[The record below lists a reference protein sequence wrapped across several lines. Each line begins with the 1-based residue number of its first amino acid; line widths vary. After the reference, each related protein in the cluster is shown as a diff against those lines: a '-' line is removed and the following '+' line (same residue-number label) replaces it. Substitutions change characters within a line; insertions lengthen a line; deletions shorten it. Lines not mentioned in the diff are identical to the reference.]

1 MGEKTMERR
10 RASKGQILA
19 IILLLI
25 LGFIIISGLISIFS
39 GRNGSAPVVKEAYWQ
54 IDGQKVST
62 SSLGQEVEAHV
73 VVQATEQYVGSI
85 VVKIRKDARLWFD
98 SDFKVDTIPVD
109 LAGGDE
115 KSMELSFTPD
125 ETSHG
130 TVTGLRGYF
139 IEVEFRATRTT
150 WTMENS
156 YPPRLTVT
164 T

>member
-1 MGEKTMERR
+1 MERR

>member
-1 MGEKTMERR
+1 MERR
-10 RASKGQILA
+10 RGSKGQILA

-25 LGFIIISGLISIFS
+25 LGFIVVAGLISFFS

-54 IDGQKVST
+54 VDGQKVST
-62 SSLGQEVEAHV
+62 SSLSQEVEAHV
-73 VVQATEQYVGSI
+73 VVEATEQYVGSI
-85 VVKIRKDARLWFD
+85 VVKVRKDARMWFD

-115 KSMELSFTPD
+115 KSIELSFTPD

-150 WTMENS
+150 YTMENS

>member
-1 MGEKTMERR
+1 MERR

-54 IDGQKVST
+54 IDGQRVST

-98 SDFKVDTIPVD
+98 SDFKVDTVPVD

-150 WTMENS
+150 YTMENS

>member
-1 MGEKTMERR
+1 MERR

-25 LGFIIISGLISIFS
+25 LGFIVISGLISIFS
-39 GRNGSAPVVKEAYWQ
+39 GRNGSAPIVKEAYWQ

-85 VVKIRKDARLWFD
+85 VVKVRKDARMWFD

-115 KSMELSFTPD
+115 KSIELSFTPD

-150 WTMENS
+150 YTMENS

>member
-1 MGEKTMERR
+1 MERR
-10 RASKGQILA
+10 RAYKGQILA

-25 LGFIIISGLISIFS
+25 LGFIIISGLISFFS
-39 GRNGSAPVVKEAYWQ
+39 GRNASAPVVKEAYWR
-54 IDGQKVST
+54 IDGQRVST

-73 VVQATEQYVGSI
+73 IVEATEQYVGSI
-85 VVKIRKDARLWFD
+85 VVKVRKDARMWFD
-98 SDFKVDTIPVD
+98 SDFKVDTIPAD

-115 KSMELSFTPD
+115 KSIELSFTPD

-130 TVTGLRGYF
+130 TITGLRGYF

-150 WTMENS
+150 YTMENS

-164 T
+164 A

>member
-1 MGEKTMERR
+1 MKTRH
-10 RASKGQILA
+10 ASKGQILA

-25 LGFIIISGLISIFS
+25 LGFIIISGLISFFS

-54 IDGQKVST
+54 IDGQKAST

-115 KSMELSFTPD
+115 KAMELSFTPD

-130 TVTGLRGYF
+130 TITGLRGYF
-139 IEVEFRATRTT
+139 IEIEFRATRTT

>member
-1 MGEKTMERR
+1 MKRR
-10 RASKGQILA
+10 YASRGQILA

-39 GRNGSAPVVKEAYWQ
+39 GRNGSSPVVKEAYWQ
-54 IDGQKVST
+54 IDGQKAST

-73 VVQATEQYVGSI
+73 IVQATEQYVGSI

-115 KSMELSFTPD
+115 KTIELSFTPD

-130 TVTGLRGYF
+130 SITGLRGYF
-139 IEVEFRATRTT
+139 VEIEFRATRTS

>member
-1 MGEKTMERR
+1 MERR

-54 IDGQKVST
+54 IDGQRVST

-109 LAGGDE
+109 VAGGDE

-150 WTMENS
+150 YTMENS

>member
-1 MGEKTMERR
+1 MERR
-10 RASKGQILA
+10 YSYKGQILA
-19 IILLLI
+19 IIILLI
-25 LGFIIISGLISIFS
+25 LGFIVVSGLVSFFF
-39 GRNGSAPVVKEAYWQ
+39 GRDESAPVVREAYW
-54 IDGQKVST
+54 IVDGGRAST
-62 SSLGQEVEAHV
+62 SSLGHEVEAHI

-98 SDFKVDTIPVD
+98 SDFAVDTIPVD

-115 KSMELSFTPD
+115 KMIELSFTPD

-130 TVTGLRGYF
+130 AITGLRGYF
-139 IEVEFRATRTT
+139 VEIEFRATRTT

>member
-1 MGEKTMERR
+1 MKTRH
-10 RASKGQILA
+10 ASKGQILA

-25 LGFIIISGLISIFS
+25 LGFIVISGLISFFF
-39 GRNGSAPVVKEAYWQ
+39 GRDGSAPVVKEAYWQ
-54 IDGQKVST
+54 IDGQRAST

-109 LAGGDE
+109 LASGGE
-115 KSMELSFTPD
+115 RAMELSFTPD

-130 TVTGLRGYF
+130 TITGLRGYF
-139 IEVEFRATRTT
+139 IEIEFRATRTT

>member
-1 MGEKTMERR
+1 MERR

-54 IDGQKVST
+54 IDGQRVST

-150 WTMENS
+150 YTMENS

>member
-1 MGEKTMERR
+1 MERR
-10 RASKGQILA
+10 YSFKGQILA
-19 IILLLI
+19 IIILLI
-25 LGFIIISGLISIFS
+25 LGFIVVSGLISFFF
-39 GRNGSAPVVKEAYWQ
+39 GRDASAPVVREAYW
-54 IDGQKVST
+54 IVDGDRAST
-62 SSLGQEVEAHV
+62 SSLGHEVEAHI

-115 KSMELSFTPD
+115 KTMELAFTPD

-130 TVTGLRGYF
+130 SITGLRGYF
-139 IEVEFRATRTT
+139 VEIEFRATRTT

>member
-1 MGEKTMERR
+1 MEKR
-10 RASKGQILA
+10 RAYKGQILV

-25 LGFIIISGLISIFS
+25 LGFIIISGLISFFS
-39 GRNGSAPVVKEAYWQ
+39 GRNASAPVVKEAYWQ
-54 IDGQKVST
+54 IDGEKATT

-150 WTMENS
+150 YTMENS
-156 YPPRLTVT
+156 YPPRLTVIT
-164 T
+164 

>member
-1 MGEKTMERR
+1 MTRR
-10 RASKGQILA
+10 QASKGQILA

-25 LGFIIISGLISIFS
+25 LGFIVISGLISFFF
-39 GRNGSAPVVKEAYWQ
+39 GRDRSAPVVKEASWLVNG
-54 IDGQKVST
+54 DKAST
-62 SSLGQEVEAHV
+62 SSLGQEVEAHI
-73 VVQATEQYVGSI
+73 VVQATEKYVGSI

-115 KSMELSFTPD
+115 KTMELSFSPD

-139 IEVEFRATRTT
+139 IEIEFRATRTT

-156 YPPRLTVT
+156 YPPRLTVRA
-164 T
+164 

>member
-1 MGEKTMERR
+1 MKRR
-10 RASKGQILA
+10 YASRGQILA

-39 GRNGSAPVVKEAYWQ
+39 GRNGSSPVVKEAYWQ
-54 IDGQKVST
+54 IDGQKAST

-115 KSMELSFTPD
+115 KTIELSFTPD

-130 TVTGLRGYF
+130 SITGLRGYF
-139 IEVEFRATRTT
+139 VEIEFRATRTS

>member
-1 MGEKTMERR
+1 MGRR
-10 RASKGQILA
+10 YASKGQILA

-25 LGFIIISGLISIFS
+25 LGFIVISGLISFFF
-39 GRNGSAPVVKEAYWQ
+39 GRDASAPVVKEAYWLVNG
-54 IDGQKVST
+54 DRAST
-62 SSLGQEVEAHV
+62 SSLGQEVEAHI
-73 VVQATEQYVGSI
+73 VVQAIEQHVGSI

-98 SDFKVDTIPVD
+98 SDFAVDTIPVD

-115 KSMELSFTPD
+115 KTIDLSFTPD

-130 TVTGLRGYF
+130 SITGLRGYF
-139 IEVEFRATRTT
+139 IEIEFRATRTT

>member
-1 MGEKTMERR
+1 MERHR
-10 RASKGQILA
+10 GSKGQILA

-98 SDFKVDTIPVD
+98 SDFKVDTVPVD

-150 WTMENS
+150 YTMENS

>member
-1 MGEKTMERR
+1 MKTRH
-10 RASKGQILA
+10 ASKGQILA

-25 LGFIIISGLISIFS
+25 LGFIVISGLISFFF
-39 GRNGSAPVVKEAYWQ
+39 GRDGSAPVVKEAYWQ
-54 IDGQKVST
+54 IDGQRAST

-115 KSMELSFTPD
+115 KAMELSFTPD

-130 TVTGLRGYF
+130 TITGLRGYF
-139 IEVEFRATRTT
+139 IEIEFRATRTT

>member
-1 MGEKTMERR
+1 MERR

-25 LGFIIISGLISIFS
+25 LGFIVISGLISFFL
-39 GRNGSAPVVKEAYWQ
+39 GRDGSAPIVKEAYWQ

-62 SSLGQEVEAHV
+62 SSLGEEVEAHV
-73 VVQATEQYVGSI
+73 VVQAAEQYVGSI

-115 KSMELSFTPD
+115 KTIELAFTPD

-130 TVTGLRGYF
+130 SITGLRGYF
-139 IEVEFRATRTT
+139 IEIEFRATRTT

-156 YPPRLTVT
+156 YPPRLAVRA
-164 T
+164 

>member
-1 MGEKTMERR
+1 MERR

-25 LGFIIISGLISIFS
+25 LGFIVISGLISIFS
-39 GRNGSAPVVKEAYWQ
+39 GRNGSAPIVKEAYWQ

-85 VVKIRKDARLWFD
+85 VVKVRKDARMWFD

-115 KSMELSFTPD
+115 KSIELSFTPD

-139 IEVEFRATRTT
+139 IEVEFRETRTT
-150 WTMENS
+150 YTMENS

>member
-1 MGEKTMERR
+1 MKTRH
-10 RASKGQILA
+10 ASKGQILV

-25 LGFIIISGLISIFS
+25 LGFIIISGLISFFS

-54 IDGQKVST
+54 IDGQKAST

-115 KSMELSFTPD
+115 KAMELSFTPD

-130 TVTGLRGYF
+130 TITGLRGYF
-139 IEVEFRATRTT
+139 IEIEFRATRTT

>member
-1 MGEKTMERR
+1 MKRR
-10 RASKGQILA
+10 YASRGQILA
-19 IILLLI
+19 IILILI

-39 GRNGSAPVVKEAYWQ
+39 GRNGSSPVVKEAYWR
-54 IDGQKVST
+54 IDGQKAST

-73 VVQATEQYVGSI
+73 IVQATEQYVGSI

-115 KSMELSFTPD
+115 RTIELAFTPD
-125 ETSHG
+125 EASHEG
-130 TVTGLRGYF
+130 LTGLQGYF
-139 IEVEFRATRTT
+139 IEIEFRATRSA

-164 T
+164 V

>member
-1 MGEKTMERR
+1 MERR

-25 LGFIIISGLISIFS
+25 LGFIVISGLISIFS
-39 GRNGSAPVVKEAYWQ
+39 GRNGSAPIVKEAYWQ

-115 KSMELSFTPD
+115 KSIELSFTPD

-150 WTMENS
+150 YTMENS

>member
-1 MGEKTMERR
+1 MERR
-10 RASKGQILA
+10 RGSKGQILA

-25 LGFIIISGLISIFS
+25 LGFIIISGLISFFS
-39 GRNGSAPVVKEAYWQ
+39 GRNGSAPIVKEAYWQ
-54 IDGQKVST
+54 VDGQKVST
-62 SSLGQEVEAHV
+62 SSLSQEVEAHV
-73 VVQATEQYVGSI
+73 VVEATEQYVGSI
-85 VVKIRKDARLWFD
+85 VVKVRKDARLWFD

-115 KSMELSFTPD
+115 KSIELSFTPD

-150 WTMENS
+150 YTMENS

>member
-1 MGEKTMERR
+1 MERR

-54 IDGQKVST
+54 IDGQKAST

-115 KSMELSFTPD
+115 KSIELSFTPD

-150 WTMENS
+150 YTMENS

>member
-150 WTMENS
+150 YTMENS

>member
-1 MGEKTMERR
+1 MERR
-10 RASKGQILA
+10 QGSKGQILI
-19 IILLLI
+19 IILLMI
-25 LGFIIISGLISIFS
+25 FGFIVISGLISIFS
-39 GRNGSAPVVKEAYWQ
+39 GREGSAPVVKEAYWLVNG
-54 IDGQKVST
+54 DKAST

-85 VVKIRKDARLWFD
+85 VVKIRKDVRLWPD
-98 SDFKVDTIPVD
+98 RDFAVDTIPID

-115 KSMELSFTPD
+115 KTIELDFTPD

-130 TVTGLRGYF
+130 SITGLRGYF
-139 IEVEFRATRTT
+139 IEIEFRATRTT